1 MPPIGKADHDI
12 VYVEYDIKAKRIQQ
26 APRKIYLYK
35 RADMD
40 GLRDHLARYRDS
52 FLSSD
57 HSHMSVN
64 DMWVS
69 FKSEVLAAIERFIP
83 SKMTKTKYS
92 SPWIDSSIKRL
103 IKRRDRLYFRARKSC
118 SPDIK
123 SHYKRFRAHVQKV
136 IRDAYRKHI
145 SGIFSFDTDSADPD
159 CPRKNEKAKKFWSFV
174 KSLKKDAFGINSLR
188 ENGILKTDTLD
199 KANICN
205 RQFESAFTRES
216 DTEIPSKGTSPFSP
230 MGEITVDPKGVLK
243 LLNNLNIHKA
253 SGPDG
258 LSARVLKECSSEIS
272 VMLALIYNESLAQGT
287 VPDDW
292 RQANV
297 APVFKKGEKYNAA
310 NYRPVSLTCICCKT
324 LEHIIV
330 SNINKHLA
338 FQSILADCQHGF
350 RSQRS
355 CETQLV
361 QFYHDMVSNLD
372 GARDRGQKQTDV
384 IIMDF
389 AKAFDK
395 VPHRRLLYKLGYYG
409 IRGSTHKWISSWLSE
424 GSQKVVLDGQA
435 SDPVPVLSGVPQGS
449 VLGLVLFLIFIN
461 DLPDNIRSSVRLFA
475 DDCVLYRNIKSPID
489 CQILQDDLDS
499 LSQWETDWQMKF
511 NVAKCHSLRVTR
523 HLPDKQILFDYT
535 LHQQKLEQVQ
545 SVKYLG
551 LTNTNN
557 LDWGQHVSEISCKAT
572 KTMGFLRRNLALA
585 PRHTKEVAYK
595 TLVRPQLEYAAPIWK
610 PYHKLQIQEV
620 EKVQRTAAR
629 WTCRRWKNT
638 SSVGDMLDELEWPSL
653 EARRDQSSLTFFYKI
668 HSGTVYL
675 DKDKYLTPAPN
686 LQRTRASHDLQYTR
700 YFAYSDA
707 LKNSFF
713 PRTIPLW
720 NNLPSSVVSSKT
732 IEEFKGLI

>member
-1 MPPIGKADHDI
+1 
-12 VYVEYDIKAKRIQQ
+12 
-26 APRKIYLYK
+26 
-35 RADMD
+35 MD
-40 GLRDHLARYRDS
+40 GLRDHLARYRES

-57 HSHMSVN
+57 HSHISIN

-103 IKRRDRLYFRARKSC
+103 IKRCDRLYFRARKSS

-123 SHYKRFRAHVQKV
+123 SHYKRFRAHIQRV
-136 IRDAYRKHI
+136 IRDAYWKHI
-145 SGIFSFDTDSADPD
+145 SGIFFFDTDSADPD

-188 ENGILKTDTLD
+188 ENGILKTNTLD

-216 DTEIPSKGTSPFSP
+216 DTEIPSNGTSPFSP

-272 VMLALIYNESLAQGT
+272 PMLALIYNESLAQGT

-338 FQSILADCQHGF
+338 FESILAVCQHGF

-372 GARDRGQKQTDV
+372 GAQDRGQKQTGV

-389 AKAFDK
+389 AKASNK
-395 VPHRRLLYKLGYYG
+395 VPHRRLFYKLGYYG

-424 GSQKVVLDGQA
+424 RSQKVVLDGQA

-449 VLGLVLFLIFIN
+449 VLGPVLLLIFIN

-489 CQILQDDLDS
+489 CQILQDDLNS

-511 NVAKCHSLRVTR
+511 NVAKCHSMRVTR

-535 LHQQKLEQVQ
+535 LHQRKLEQVQ

-551 LTNTNN
+551 LTITDN

-572 KTMGFLRRNLALA
+572 KTMGF
-585 PRHTKEVAYK
+585 
-595 TLVRPQLEYAAPIWK
+595 
-610 PYHKLQIQEV
+610 
-620 EKVQRTAAR
+620 
-629 WTCRRWKNT
+629 T
-638 SSVGDMLDELEWPSL
+638 SAQFSP
-653 EARRDQSSLTFFYKI
+653 
-668 HSGTVYL
+668 GT
-675 DKDKYLTPAPN
+675 
-686 LQRTRASHDLQYTR
+686 
-700 YFAYSDA
+700 
-707 LKNSFF
+707 
-713 PRTIPLW
+713 
-720 NNLPSSVVSSKT
+720 
-732 IEEFKGLI
+732 